1 MGALPMGPRGHQL
14 LALLRCSRLDA
25 AVLLLSPG
33 RLLHPS
39 AGPGDSLPS
48 SSPVSSRD
56 PEALALPQL
65 MGTVSGELLPPQ
77 NPIQGSARQL
87 ARGWWH
93 REGSQGPPRR
103 AGFPQNPVSLPPRG
117 CAWQDLGEQLFGPKS
132 LGGAEAVP
140 MLWGSAP
147 ASQPS
152 PRCAHQG
159 WGGLRAPSLHHGH
172 RLIVGCG
179 AAGRVETGC

>member
-1 MGALPMGPRGHQL
+1 MGALPGGPRGHQL
-14 LALLRCSRLDA
+14 LALLCRSRLDA
-25 AVLLLSPG
+25 AVLLVSPG

-39 AGPGDSLPS
+39 AGTGDSLSS

-56 PEALALPQL
+56 PKALALPQL

-77 NPIQGSARQL
+77 NPIQGSAQQL

-93 REGSQGPPRR
+93 REGSQGLPRR
-103 AGFPQNPVSLPPRG
+103 SGFPQNPVSLPPRG

-140 MLWGSAP
+140 MLWGSAL

-152 PRCAHQG
+152 PAVLIRA
-159 WGGLRAPSLHHGH
+159 GGGFCAPSLDHGH
-172 RLIVGCG
+172 RLIAGCG

>member
-1 MGALPMGPRGHQL
+1 MRCPGDRVGTSCSPSSAAPVWTQQSCPCPQGGSCIPQQGQGTACPPPVP
-14 LALLRCSRLDA
+14 LAAGTPKPWLCPS
-25 AVLLLSPG
+25 SWG
-33 RLLHPS
+33 RS
-39 AGPGDSLPS
+39 AGSCCLPKT
-48 SSPVSSRD
+48 PSR
-56 PEALALPQL
+56 AL
-65 MGTVSGELLPPQ
+65 
-77 NPIQGSARQL
+77 L

-103 AGFPQNPVSLPPRG
+103 SGFPQNPVSLPPRG

-152 PRCAHQG
+152 PCCAHQG
-159 WGGLRAPSLHHGH
+159 WGGVLRPQLGPRAQI
-172 RLIVGCG
+172 LIAGCG